1 MKAAEN
7 DNTRAGSKISL
18 ISLWRQFIPLSVSD
32 VTMAC
37 GDPMITTTLAHL
49 PFARLNLAAVGVAKA
64 LAVFFESP
72 IIMILHASNALAP
85 SRQSRRAL
93 WRFTLMAGGSLTVLL
108 ALLALPDVFAAIG
121 GHLLGVPWELTETV
135 RHVLMLMILWP
146 LAISWR
152 RYFQGLLIHRGYTRA
167 IAQAGIA
174 RLVSVAVV
182 LAAGFAAGIPGAL
195 LAGTALIAGVLVEAI
210 FVTLAAKRL
219 GATLPTVA
227 IATLPVD
234 LPSVFRFYW
243 PLATSMLVV
252 WGGRAM
258 LMGIIARSHDADL
271 ALAAWPAAWGLVLV
285 IANAT
290 RMVQQVIIKNQGQVE
305 DRLLIV
311 FALSVG
317 ILCSL
322 VLLFAGATALGEK
335 LVQSFVGGDQALVD
349 RVRPVL
355 LLCSCIPL
363 LVAVQNAIQGFLVG
377 AGRTVHINRATG
389 IGTAV
394 LLVGAFLA
402 VQVGMNGA
410 ISAALAMLASLVTEI
425 TCLLFF
431 YPKATDLTNHIDAK
445 AKD

>member
-1 MKAAEN
+1 MKAAA
-7 DNTRAGSKISL
+7 DNTKEGSKTSL
-18 ISLWRQFIPLSVSD
+18 ASLWRQFIPLSLSD

-85 SRQSRRAL
+85 TMQSRRAL
-93 WRFTLMAGGSLTVLL
+93 WRFTLMAGGGLTLLL
-108 ALLALPDVFAAIG
+108 ALLTLPAVFAAIG
-121 GHLLGVPWELTETV
+121 GRLLGVPKELTETV

-152 RYFQGLLIHRGYTRA
+152 RYFQGLLIYNGYA
-167 IAQAGIA
+167 HAVAHAGIA
-174 RLVSVAVV
+174 RLAAVGTV
-182 LAAGFAAGIPGAL
+182 LAAGFATGMPGAL
-195 LAGTALIAGVLVEAI
+195 LAGTTLITGVLVEAI

-219 GATLPTVA
+219 GATSPPQLA
-227 IATLPVD
+227 DSATLPSD
-234 LPSVFRFYW
+234 LPSVWRFYW

-258 LMGIIARSHDADL
+258 LVGIIARAHDADI
-271 ALAAWPAAWGLVLV
+271 ALAAWPAAWGFVLV

-290 RMVQQVIIKNQGQVE
+290 RMVQQVIIRNRGQTE
-305 DRLLIV
+305 DRLLLV
-311 FALSVG
+311 FALTVG
-317 ILCSL
+317 ALCSL
-322 VLLFAGATALGEK
+322 LLLLAGATALGEK
-335 LVQSFVGGDQALVD
+335 IVQSFVGGDQALFE

-363 LVAVQNAIQGFLVG
+363 LVAVQNATQGFLVG
-377 AGRTVHINRATG
+377 DGRTRRVNLASWV
-389 IGTAV
+389 GTAV
-394 LLVGAFLA
+394 LLAGAILA
-402 VQVGMNGA
+402 VQAGMNGA

-425 TCLLFF
+425 TCLALNLRPF
-431 YPKATDLTNHIDAK
+431 ATTRG
-445 AKD
+445 